1 MGVMYTLPFMKD
13 ASSPLARIAQD
24 WQINGIFAA
33 FSGTPYSIDGT
44 NPDLNCP
51 GCGSIFIN
59 VSGDPKPAGSVGSS
73 TEPYYPVEIFSQP
86 TGASVDGFGNSG
98 RDRFRRPPVWNAD
111 LSLFKA
117 FQLGRVRPE
126 IRFEAANIFNHPNW
140 GAPVTTFT
148 ANNFMLF
155 TPSSYDG
162 GGGSTNT
169 PGPRRFQV
177 GLRFQFCARFSRV
190 LNDMCMGGPSR
201 PAHIVLRTC
210 AGSIG
215 HDETRRSSQSKRPGS
230 DCAKTTHRVTG
241 PRRTAPGRS
250 VTFLRPLKA
259 FLQRPSYCWS
269 LTFSSQSTAFPSS
282 CS

>member
-1 MGVMYTLPFMKD
+1 VPGGGNASRQYFSVAGTTDILDWAARTKSRYNALQVALNRPFKNGLAVKGAYTLSRAKDMADEDGWVGLTWNTPLMYDQNFALSGFDRTHILQMGVMYTLPFMKD

-177 GLRFQFCARFSRV
+177 GLRFQF
-190 LNDMCMGGPSR
+190 
-201 PAHIVLRTC
+201 
-210 AGSIG
+210 
-215 HDETRRSSQSKRPGS
+215 
-230 DCAKTTHRVTG
+230 
-241 PRRTAPGRS
+241 
-250 VTFLRPLKA
+250 
-259 FLQRPSYCWS
+259 
-269 LTFSSQSTAFPSS
+269 
-282 CS
+282 